1 MKVPLFVNH
10 FGKLIAFNCCQ
21 GIEIRFEDYDVK
33 VSEFN
38 TIEIIYNGLKNHGE
52 DVCLSF
58 NSKFLNDEK
67 WWVLLAL
74 KIFNN
79 KFSTFYRY

>member
-10 FGKLIAFNCCQ
+10 FGKLITLNNCR
-21 GIEIRFEDYDVK
+21 GIEIRFEDDDVK

-52 DVCLSF
+52 DVCFSF
-58 NSKFLNDEK
+58 NTNFVNAEK
-67 WWVLLAL
+67 GW
-74 KIFNN
+74 
-79 KFSTFYRY
+79 